1 MPALLY
7 LIALGNLVV
16 GSSAFVVSG
25 VLDLIADGLGVSLAA
40 AGQAMSVY
48 ALATALLAP
57 ALLVATGG
65 WPRKRA
71 ILLALALFAV
81 GNALAA
87 LASGLGQLYLGRV
100 LMGMGSMFTPIGAGI
115 ALVSVAPAQ
124 RGKALSLA
132 FLGMSLS
139 YVVGVPL
146 GAWVGHRHG
155 WQAALWLMT
164 AASVAMV
171 ALMAWRVPTTV
182 QAPGASFQGMGAVLR
197 RPEVMAALG
206 TTLLYFIAIFIAFS
220 YIAPLIHALQPTG
233 GPGISWTL
241 TVFGL
246 AGAAGTLLG
255 GSAADR
261 FGARRTMQLLLLML
275 AAMQA
280 LLPLSAGHPGWM
292 LVVLVFWGFAGF
304 GLMSPQQARLAQMAP
319 AQAPLLLSLN
329 GSMLYIGTAFGAA
342 IGGLASTVVGFAHLP
357 WVAAPFALAAWA
369 LLMAEARLGLA
380 SAKIAPTLCTQEDPP
395 Q

>member
-1 MPALLY
+1 M
-7 LIALGNLVV
+7 GF
-16 GSSAFVVSG
+16 GER
-25 VLDLIADGLGVSLAA
+25 DLQLNSER
-40 AGQAMSVY
+40 MS
-48 ALATALLAP
+48 
-57 ALLVATGG
+57 
-65 WPRKRA
+65 R
-71 ILLALALFAV
+71 I
-81 GNALAA
+81 AA
-87 LASGLGQLYLGRV
+87 LYHVAVASGSAVAVWQRPLGQSPQAVIDLSGAP
-100 LMGMGSMFTPIGAGI
+100 LMAPVNLLSREPAFIFAPFVAEPAGAAFQLRADLWFDGQTLHVRN
-115 ALVSVAPAQ
+115 ANGTQQRAQ
-124 RGKALSLA
+124 RAE
-132 FLGMSLS
+132 
-139 YVVGVPL
+139 
-146 GAWVGHRHG
+146 
-155 WQAALWLMT
+155 Q
-164 AASVAMV
+164 
-171 ALMAWRVPTTV
+171 
-182 QAPGASFQGMGAVLR
+182 
-197 RPEVMAALG
+197 VMAALG

-342 IGGLASTVVGFAHLP
+342 IGGLASTAVGFAHLP